1 MAQKIFKY
9 TKDDVTVIWQP
20 EVCIHSAVCVKGLPG
35 VFNPQ
40 RRPWIDL
47 EQGTSAAVIEQV
59 RKCPSGA
66 ISYQLNNQPEA
77 TVQAEAA
84 SITKIDVMPN
94 GPLIINNECRI
105 KHSDGSEE
113 IKTGKVAL
121 CRCGASQK
129 KPYCDGSHRG
139 NGFQG

>member
-1 MAQKIFKY
+1 MSQTTMKY
-9 TKDDVTVIWQP
+9 TKKDVTVIWKP
-20 EVCIHSAVCVKGLPG
+20 DVCIHSAVCVKGLPD

-40 RRPWIDL
+40 RRPWIDM
-47 EQGTSAAVIEQV
+47 EQADTAAIIEQV

-66 ISYQLNNQPEA
+66 ISYELSNATEA
-77 TVQAEAA
+77 TAPAA
-84 SITKIDVMPN
+84 TANTIINVLPN
-94 GPLIINNECRI
+94 GPFIINSECLI

>member
-1 MAQKIFKY
+1 MSQTTMKY
-9 TKDDVTVIWQP
+9 TKNDVTVIWKP
-20 EVCIHSAVCVKGLPG
+20 DVCIHSAVCVKGLPG

-40 RRPWIDL
+40 RRPWIDM
-47 EQGTSAAVIEQV
+47 EQADTAAIIEQV

-66 ISYQLNNQPEA
+66 ISYVLSNATEA
-77 TVQAEAA
+77 TAPAA
-84 SITKIDVMPN
+84 TANTTINVLPN
-94 GPLIINNECRI
+94 GPFIINSECLI

-129 KPYCDGSHRG
+129 KPYCDGSHRS

>member
-1 MAQKIFKY
+1 MSQTTMKY
-9 TKDDVTVIWQP
+9 TKNDVTVIWKP
-20 EVCIHSAVCVKGLPG
+20 NVCIHSAVCVKGLPD

-40 RRPWIDL
+40 RRPWIDM
-47 EQGTSAAVIEQV
+47 EQADTAAIIEQV

-66 ISYQLNNQPEA
+66 ISYELSNATEA
-77 TVQAEAA
+77 TAPAA
-84 SITKIDVMPN
+84 TANTIINVLPN
-94 GPLIINNECRI
+94 GPFIINSECLI

>member
-1 MAQKIFKY
+1 MSQTTMKY
-9 TKDDVTVIWQP
+9 TKNDVTVIWKP
-20 EVCIHSAVCVKGLPG
+20 DVCIHSAVCVKGLPD

-40 RRPWIDL
+40 RRPWIDM
-47 EQGTSAAVIEQV
+47 EQADTAAIIEQV

-66 ISYQLNNQPEA
+66 ISYELSNATEA
-77 TVQAEAA
+77 TAPAA
-84 SITKIDVMPN
+84 TANTIINVLPN
-94 GPLIINNECRI
+94 GPFIINSECLI